1 MFNIKKM
8 GVGLTSPFVYLPA
21 TSGET
26 IVAGEALVLSSG
38 KPTKCGATAKPAYVA
53 LGPDD
58 GNGTVPCVEVQSY
71 MEFQTTLSA
80 VGTALNVG
88 DKVTLHTDGLQVTA
102 TTASGVATIK
112 RIDGQA
118 VGDTVIVSF

>member
-38 KPTKCGATAKPAYVA
+38 KLTKCGATAKPAYVA

-71 MEFQTTLSA
+71 MECRRHGAERGRQ
-80 VGTALNVG
+80 G
-88 DKVTLHTDGLQVTA
+88 DAAHRRIAGHGHDGF
-102 TTASGVATIK
+102 
-112 RIDGQA
+112 RRCNDQA
-118 VGDTVIVSF
+118 H